1 MVGDVNEIPA
11 SQRYLHFQVVA
22 ALADGSPFGAESYL
36 RWIDAEGDMI
46 PTMAWLPEASGAGT
60 LTRYSIDAQEAWRLG
75 AERLQGLTISFNT
88 SGHDLLDDEWME
100 QTIATA
106 TMSSAR
112 LALEI
117 AHIQFDARIANEVAP
132 VWNTPTIP
140 DLDDRLAT
148 LRRAGLSIWL
158 DDYGDTFRDEAI
170 FEHPDIDVVKFD
182 QTFLSLRVEALA
194 DVIQRARDAG
204 KTAIIEGI
212 ETEAQRRHAFDAGI
226 ELGQG
231 FLFGWPMPID
241 EFASSIGR

>member
-1 MVGDVNEIPA
+1 MAGDVNEIPA
-11 SQRYLHFQVVA
+11 GQRHLHFQVIA
-22 ALADGSPFGAESYL
+22 ALADGSPYGAESYL

-46 PTMAWLPEASGAGT
+46 PTMAWLPEASGAGA
-60 LTRYSIDAQEAWRLG
+60 LTQYSIAAHGSWRDA
-75 AERLQGLTISFNT
+75 AERLDGMTISFNT
-88 SGHDLLDDEWME
+88 SGHDLLDDAWIES
-100 QTIATA
+100 TIATA
-106 TMSSAR
+106 RATNAR

-117 AHIQFDARIANEVAP
+117 PHIQFDARIANEVAP

-148 LRRAGLSIWL
+148 LRHAGLAIWL

-170 FEHPDIDVVKFD
+170 FGHPDIDVVKFG
-182 QTFLSLRVEALA
+182 QTFLSLRVDELA
-194 DVIQRARDAG
+194 DLIYRTRDAG
-204 KTAIIEGI
+204 KAAIIEGV
-212 ETEAQRRHAFDAGI
+212 ETEDQRRHAFDAGI